1 MICAVVMMLGVSVNA
16 WGTTTSGPV
25 ILPAG
30 STTYNSKD
38 WRKHYAPCAY
48 TSDEVEKTICI
59 SNNNG
64 YNIKFYHAADYGN
77 EGLQLERAKDS
88 YIEMTINS
96 SNGVNVT
103 IGYKSN
109 GASFKVELT
118 GASDVTA
125 SSSTSFTT
133 TTIQTFTKS
142 ATLKINGNDDN
153 VVYISYIQISAKS
166 SGTITIDCDDCDL
179 TAHVDF
185 VPAEIEYETDDDYG
199 YLYFNGDET
208 DIRITGVNT
217 PDNIE
222 IYYDVFDVKKGG
234 VATDDCYF
242 AIYDY
247 DGGNNHVHI
256 GNGITTFNED
266 IYIYYMASSAG
277 TYTGTVKAYYED
289 ANGDPVYLDGE
300 MPITLKYGSC
310 TEPTVAFSY
319 NSDLYKEVGAAE
331 YRRSAT
337 AKVGGSST
345 GQTIEYSS
353 SNTSVATVDSDG
365 DVTIKAVGSTTI
377 TATAQA
383 NATYCEG
390 TDSYT
395 LYVYTTPTVNTTHFA
410 GDGRTPTSATFKGC
424 QVSDK
429 GGLAITN
436 YGWVVGTSSSV
447 DWSTKTTYAGHS
459 GDVSLDTDFGSAT
472 TVGALTPGTTYY
484 IRGFA
489 YNGRAFG
496 YTTFG
501 TFTTPYSI
509 TLDKNGGSS
518 DGSAYLLPN
527 GTSLTN
533 ISEPTKTGYIIEGY
547 YTTSGVSTKIATDE
561 GALQASVTVSSTDWT
576 NGSSQWVKG
585 STATFYAKWSP
596 KECTITLDKGTYGT
610 TDGEATVSYEA
621 TALTSITHAT
631 KTGYKLTGY
640 YTAKSEGTKVLNDD
654 GTFASS
660 TVSEYITSSKW
671 SKDATSCT
679 LYAQW
684 EIDDF
689 KLTVGEPSNV
699 TITATPAGESAMA
712 EGAYADIEYNTEI
725 TLAYS
730 SVASGYYWGGWK
742 VTKDADGS
750 DVTEDCMYDA
760 STMIMPGYDV
770 AVTAVVYP
778 RANLVTR
785 CPSVEFEVTGDNA
798 WLTSYAGV
806 EVYTDIATNQITI
819 QCDDWG
825 SANRIYVSYLD
836 GEGTTITKT
845 SSLFRLCDASTFNY
859 MDASNDYFAVSGT
872 DHEDGVKYAI
882 SYKPGASEYDQ
893 IDTWTLRL
901 TAANG
906 TTPLD
911 YQDITIHGRALPEKF
926 VIAAKI
932 DGVWKALPADIRTT
946 SGTMDKAPYPISVN
960 DADAPTTAYYAPK
973 AALYSGAARPTG
985 AVNKNRGGIRLH
997 TETEDGSDGYLQGGR
1012 SNSSASLWR
1021 TSYGCTTGMQSWYL
1035 RSTTFGD
1042 YKINVDPTIY
1052 VSSGSGE
1059 GDDGEGSTSTLLDRK
1074 LCVDAGKIGWY
1085 KTSADDFRI
1094 LKVTNEVDLREATVY
1109 EWGEHGVV
1117 LNADMTDVASV
1128 TAHIENG
1135 TPSAATVTAVNAA
1148 SLTAGKYVK
1157 VDAGALTI
1165 GAIANEKKVL
1175 NLHWKNS
1182 GGTEIGVSSIVIP
1195 RVIASSGTMS
1205 TLDATK
1211 GNWNTE
1217 VHVLPGQTLTA
1228 DGGSFGSSTVV
1239 VKQLIVYPGATVNVS
1254 TGTLTATTLRLRNG
1268 WTRAGSTQYNTARV
1282 YIADDAALTKTT
1294 ASMDY
1299 DIYNSAEGRHYYPL
1313 AVPFQTAV
1321 STIDYADAT
1330 LATASVYNKHFV
1342 IKEYNGARRA
1352 TNGEDRENNWTVV
1365 SGSGNLDPCKGYII
1379 TAVAVKGEAIIR
1391 VPLTYNDGWTADGEL
1406 ATYSATTKNVIA
1418 VTAHTG
1424 TAASAHNRHKGWN
1437 MLGVPFMSCYGN
1449 VDDIYSGGGSAAL
1462 INGELVVNTS
1472 ADENMEYQS
1481 TTIPYVSVPSHNFAE
1496 YIQTDISE
1504 AELRPGWSFL
1514 VQVNTSGNLTF
1525 AVGNQQT
1532 GDAGQVYAPRRMTE
1546 EDVVV
1551 KTGIV
1556 LSDAESSD
1564 KTTFLISSQYS
1575 GAEYEIGADL
1585 EKMFGTGYTLAVYS
1599 LSNDTRLA
1607 YNAMSPTDAQQA
1619 IPLGFR
1625 APADG
1630 EYTFS
1635 LNPKYADAPL
1645 ERVDLIDYQLGTL
1658 TNLLTSSYTF
1668 QTGQTQNDTRF
1679 ALNIVKQK
1687 ETPTDVE
1694 TVTGDGLPVNGVYKV
1709 LINEQLYIIQ
1719 GDKMYDATGKRVK
1732 GINK

>member
-1 MICAVVMMLGVSVNA
+1 MFKDLKIMKATNNTIINSIMRTYMKYICAVVMMLGVSVNTWAGANFAEASGSSDYYWDYNVIDYGGYFPSLSNTLPEGGTCSDWSFIGWTDTDLEDSGETTSAPSTIKRPGDQLNQYTYYWYSLYARNSGGTTNNYSYTMVSNSWTAVAGGTNTLNLKSWTATATYSSKPNSLNWDDDKGLA
-16 WGTTTSGPV
+16 WGTGSKPISSLTITSTDFSG
-25 ILPAG
+25 
-30 STTYNSKD
+30 
-38 WRKHYAPCAY
+38 
-48 TSDEVEKTICI
+48 
-59 SNNNG
+59 
-64 YNIKFYHAADYGN
+64 NIK
-77 EGLQLERAKDS
+77 S
-88 YIEMTINS
+88 VTINS
-96 SNGVNVT
+96 SIGGSVQDDYKLTVT
-103 IGYKSN
+103 VGGTTYLCGGAKTIRLNSTATDYKFE
-109 GASFKVELT
+109 GM
-118 GASDVTA
+118 
-125 SSSTSFTT
+125 
-133 TTIQTFTKS
+133 
-142 ATLKINGNDDN
+142 
-153 VVYISYIQISAKS
+153 S
-166 SGTITIDCDDCDL
+166 SGTISISW
-179 TAHVDF
+179 V
-185 VPAEIEYETDDDYG
+185 
-199 YLYFNGDET
+199 NG
-208 DIRITGVNT
+208 
-217 PDNIE
+217 
-222 IYYDVFDVKKGG
+222 
-234 VATDDCYF
+234 
-242 AIYDY
+242 
-247 DGGNNHVHI
+247 
-256 GNGITTFNED
+256 
-266 IYIYYMASSAG
+266 S
-277 TYTGTVKAYYED
+277 
-289 ANGDPVYLDGE
+289 
-300 MPITLKYGSC
+300 
-310 TEPTVAFSY
+310 SY
-319 NSDLYKEVGAAE
+319 NK
-331 YRRSAT
+331 
-337 AKVGGSST
+337 
-345 GQTIEYSS
+345 
-353 SNTSVATVDSDG
+353 
-365 DVTIKAVGSTTI
+365 
-377 TATAQA
+377 
-383 NATYCEG
+383 ATYVKSIAVE
-390 TDSYT
+390 Y
-395 LYVYTTPTVNTTHFA
+395 
-410 GDGRTPTSATFKGC
+410 
-424 QVSDK
+424 
-429 GGLAITN
+429 I
-436 YGWVVGTSSSV
+436 
-447 DWSTKTTYAGHS
+447 S
-459 GDVSLDTDFGSAT
+459 G
-472 TVGALTPGTTYY
+472 GTTYY
-484 IRGFA
+484 HTQPACSCTELSAPTNAVVDEENIDGVHGKTKIKWDRVS
-489 YNGRAFG
+489 NNSG
-496 YTTFG
+496 YIIDFYKDGVFYATVERDQNKESGTSTFG
-501 TFTTPYSI
+501 VGTWTWTVAA
-509 TLDKNGGSS
+509 KG
-518 DGSAYLLPN
+518 DGSTYCETGNSSTDGEEFCVGADL
-527 GTSLTN
+527 TSLTPSGLN
-533 ISEPTKTGYIIEGY
+533 VDATATDAVRVSWNELSGAGKYYLTFTNVSTSASTSTNTTNTYKNVSTVPLNKAFRVDIYAKNACLDDYYSLTASTTFTLHNVSFDMQGHGSAISAVGAVEGDKISAPSAPTATGYTFGGWYKESGCTNAWVFGTDVVNENTTLYAKWTPNDVSLKLNKNNSDVSGSSNGSASVKYDATSLTSISHATRTGYSIEGY
-547 YTTSGVSTKIATDE
+547 YAEPGCTNKVLTSA
-561 GALQASVTVSSTDWT
+561 GALVNYTGYVVSSKWAR
-576 NGSSQWVKG
+576 
-585 STATFYAKWSP
+585 ATTPTTLYAKWAVNSH
-596 KECTITLDKGTYGT
+596 TL
-610 TDGEATVSYEA
+610 AVS
-621 TALTSITHAT
+621 S
-631 KTGYKLTGY
+631 
-640 YTAKSEGTKVLNDD
+640 V
-654 GTFASS
+654 
-660 TVSEYITSSKW
+660 
-671 SKDATSCT
+671 
-679 LYAQW
+679 
-684 EIDDF
+684 
-689 KLTVGEPSNV
+689 SNV
-699 TITATPAGESAMA
+699 TIESTTPDVDAGGSTSVDY
-712 EGAYADIEYNTEI
+712 GTTV

-730 SVASGYYWGGWK
+730 GVTSGYYWGGWN
-742 VTKDADGS
+742 VYRTG
-750 DVTEDCMYDA
+750 DA
-760 STMIMPGYDV
+760 STKVTVTSNQFTMPDYDV
-770 AVTAVVYP
+770 TVSAVVYP

-785 CPSVEFEVTGDNA
+785 CPSVDFEVTGDNA

-960 DADAPTTAYYAPK
+960 DPDEPTTAYYAPK

-1021 TSYGCTTGMQSWYL
+1021 TSSGCTTGMQSWYL

-1135 TPSAATVTAVNAA
+1135 MPSAATVTAVNAA

-1391 VPLTYNDGWTADGEL
+1391 VPLSYNDGWTADGEL

-1481 TTIPYVSVPSHNFAE
+1481 TTIPYVSVPSHDFAE

>member
-1 MICAVVMMLGVSVNA
+1 MMLGVSVNA
-16 WGTTTSGPV
+16 WGYEVYTSPYNGTTSLATSTNYAAGATVTFTVYPTSGYYYCPEEFDGV
-25 ILPAG
+25 NSGCYYYAQDWTGNTEAVTCIGYNTFSFTMPAKDIYLFASCVGVTEHDVTYHVPSCVDSPTGKKEDETRFRTPATSSDLSTYKFEGWITSSSWNSTTKPTIIYPAG
-30 STTYNSKD
+30 AGIPDDVDEVYALYSSVSGSSIGLQKSTPSVEGRYILTSTSNQASSTMLINSTATNNRINATAVDTRGNTLSFDTWDCVWTFTPGTGSYSSYWYIHNEKTGKYLAVTDDGTTYTNDYKTTLID
-38 WRKHYAPCAY
+38 APSTDANRN
-48 TSDEVEKTICI
+48 K
-59 SNNNG
+59 
-64 YNIKFYHAADYGN
+64 AAW
-77 EGLQLERAKDS
+77 
-88 YIEMTINS
+88 TINVSNAGQITLSNKLRDAYS
-96 SNGVNVT
+96 SKPS
-103 IGYKSN
+103 GYR
-109 GASFKVELT
+109 
-118 GASDVTA
+118 
-125 SSSTSFTT
+125 
-133 TTIQTFTKS
+133 TK
-142 ATLKINGNDDN
+142 L
-153 VVYISYIQISAKS
+153 YISGNYAGFYS
-166 SGTITIDCDDCDL
+166 SGSNPYI
-179 TAHVDF
+179 
-185 VPAEIEYETDDDYG
+185 
-199 YLYFNGDET
+199 FN
-208 DIRITGVNT
+208 
-217 PDNIE
+217 
-222 IYYDVFDVKKGG
+222 
-234 VATDDCYF
+234 AT
-242 AIYDY
+242 
-247 DGGNNHVHI
+247 
-256 GNGITTFNED
+256 
-266 IYIYYMASSAG
+266 
-277 TYTGTVKAYYED
+277 
-289 ANGDPVYLDGE
+289 
-300 MPITLKYGSC
+300 
-310 TEPTVAFSY
+310 
-319 NSDLYKEVGAAE
+319 
-331 YRRSAT
+331 
-337 AKVGGSST
+337 
-345 GQTIEYSS
+345 
-353 SNTSVATVDSDG
+353 
-365 DVTIKAVGSTTI
+365 STTI
-377 TATAQA
+377 T
-383 NATYCEG
+383 
-390 TDSYT
+390 
-395 LYVYTTPTVNTTHFA
+395 YTTSP
-410 GDGRTPTSATFKGC
+410 SC
-424 QVSDK
+424 
-429 GGLAITN
+429 
-436 YGWVVGTSSSV
+436 
-447 DWSTKTTYAGHS
+447 
-459 GDVSLDTDFGSAT
+459 SAT
-472 TVGALTPGTTYY
+472 TYTVT
-484 IRGFA
+484 
-489 YNGRAFG
+489 YNGNG
-496 YTTFG
+496 NTGG
-501 TFTTPYSI
+501 TVPVDDNEYEEDDDVLILS
-509 TLDKNGGSS
+509 GV
-518 DGSAYLLPN
+518 
-527 GTSLTN
+527 
-533 ISEPTKTGYIIEGY
+533 PTKTGYTFAGWLSSYNGNTYDYNSEFGENAFVIGNEDVTLTAKWTAATTTITLNKNCTTGSNGTATVKYDATALATKTDATNSATGYHLEGY
-547 YTTSGVSTKIATDE
+547 YTNDATPVKILSSTGAFANSTILGYVTSG
-561 GALQASVTVSSTDWT
+561 
-576 NGSSQWVKG
+576 
-585 STATFYAKWSP
+585 KWSY
-596 KECTITLDKGTYGT
+596 TTASTLTLYAHWELNTHSLHWYKNNEDADDLTGSYTEGDNIAYG
-610 TDGEATVSYEA
+610 
-621 TALTSITHAT
+621 TSITAPNT
-631 KTGYKLTGY
+631 PTFTGHTF
-640 YTAKSEGTKVLNDD
+640 EGW
-654 GTFASS
+654 S
-660 TVSEYITSSKW
+660 TSS
-671 SKDATSCT
+671 SGSTTTPATSMPDEDVAYYAIWSLNSHT
-679 LYAQW
+679 LA
-684 EIDDF
+684 
-689 KLTVGEPSNV
+689 VSSVSNV
-699 TITATPAGESAMA
+699 TIESTTPDVDAGGSTSVDY
-712 EGAYADIEYNTEI
+712 GTTV

-730 SVASGYYWGGWK
+730 GVTSGYYWGGWNVYK
-742 VTKDADGS
+742 TD
-750 DVTEDCMYDA
+750 DA
-760 STMIMPGYDV
+760 STKVTVTSNQFTMPDYDV
-770 AVTAVVYP
+770 TVSAVVYP

-932 DGVWKALPADIRTT
+932 DGVWKALPADIRTS

-1135 TPSAATVTAVNAA
+1135 MPSAATVTAVNAA

-1391 VPLTYNDGWTADGEL
+1391 VPLSYNDGWTADGEL

-1481 TTIPYVSVPSHNFAE
+1481 TTIPYVSVPSHDFAE

-1694 TVTGDGLPVNGVYKV
+1694 TVAGDGLPVNGVYKV

>member
-1 MICAVVMMLGVSVNA
+1 MKTNFIANNTIINSIMRKYIKYLCAVVMVLGVSVNA
-16 WGTTTSGPV
+16 WGADPSAPSANYTLIKSVSSLSTNDRVILYCPTTETAVSGLSTCNSSTEARMSSSSQEWVEYKVTVVDASTIKLQDTRIGSNNYVYNNSGKFQYAGSSSATALSITAAGIINAGGTNFQAKSVGTGDCARASARFASGGSNVYVFKVIAPKESKYYVTSSSAELSITIDDNNGDDYGTYYSSSALVTVYTTAAFSGRINAELSGFTHCNFTDNYIVAVNDDNDANNFIINTANSNEGIYVRSWSLGWDNLQTGVYSGYIHVYPATGTNTTDEFYIPLTVTITNGSGSDVCDACDANPTIGAASINGGSAFILTSLTDAIPVSSGTCSPGSNCSWVDYGFAWQEKDNATTNKVQVGTSGTATSWATGAGHQVQPS
-25 ILPAG
+25 G
-30 STTYNSKD
+30 STTPTA
-38 WRKHYAPCAY
+38 WA
-48 TSDEVEKTICI
+48 VGKT
-59 SNNNG
+59 
-64 YNIKFYHAADYGN
+64 Y
-77 EGLQLERAKDS
+77 
-88 YIEMTINS
+88 
-96 SNGVNVT
+96 
-103 IGYKSN
+103 
-109 GASFKVELT
+109 
-118 GASDVTA
+118 
-125 SSSTSFTT
+125 
-133 TTIQTFTKS
+133 
-142 ATLKINGNDDN
+142 
-153 VVYISYIQISAKS
+153 
-166 SGTITIDCDDCDL
+166 
-179 TAHVDF
+179 
-185 VPAEIEYETDDDYG
+185 
-199 YLYFNGDET
+199 
-208 DIRITGVNT
+208 
-217 PDNIE
+217 
-222 IYYDVFDVKKGG
+222 G
-234 VATDDCYF
+234 VATYGKN
-242 AIYDY
+242 AK
-247 DGGNNHVHI
+247 DGATFQYGTTATFI
-256 GNGITTFNED
+256 LRSITFN
-266 IYIYYMASSAG
+266 S
-277 TYTGTVKAYYED
+277 
-289 ANGDPVYLDGE
+289 
-300 MPITLKYGSC
+300 
-310 TEPTVAFSY
+310 
-319 NSDLYKEVGAAE
+319 
-331 YRRSAT
+331 
-337 AKVGGSST
+337 
-345 GQTIEYSS
+345 
-353 SNTSVATVDSDG
+353 
-365 DVTIKAVGSTTI
+365 
-377 TATAQA
+377 
-383 NATYCEG
+383 
-390 TDSYT
+390 
-395 LYVYTTPTVNTTHFA
+395 
-410 GDGRTPTSATFKGC
+410 
-424 QVSDK
+424 
-429 GGLAITN
+429 
-436 YGWVVGTSSSV
+436 
-447 DWSTKTTYAGHS
+447 
-459 GDVSLDTDFGSAT
+459 
-472 TVGALTPGTTYY
+472 
-484 IRGFA
+484 
-489 YNGRAFG
+489 
-496 YTTFG
+496 
-501 TFTTPYSI
+501 
-509 TLDKNGGSS
+509 NGGSS
-518 DGSAYLLPN
+518 VGPWYVKSGGTYSAPS
-527 GTSLTN
+527 T
-533 ISEPTKTGYIIEGY
+533 PTKTGYDFGGWYTDDGSFENAVNWSSAVSENKTYYAKWTAKDISLTLNKNNSDVSGSSNGSASVKYDATSLTSISHATRTGYSIEGY
-547 YTTSGVSTKIATDE
+547 YAEAGCTNKVLTSA
-561 GALQASVTVSSTDWT
+561 GALVNYTGYVVSNKWARTT
-576 NGSSQWVKG
+576 
-585 STATFYAKWSP
+585 TPTTLYAKWTVNSH
-596 KECTITLDKGTYGT
+596 TL
-610 TDGEATVSYEA
+610 AVS
-621 TALTSITHAT
+621 S
-631 KTGYKLTGY
+631 
-640 YTAKSEGTKVLNDD
+640 V
-654 GTFASS
+654 
-660 TVSEYITSSKW
+660 
-671 SKDATSCT
+671 
-679 LYAQW
+679 
-684 EIDDF
+684 
-689 KLTVGEPSNV
+689 SNV
-699 TITATPAGESAMA
+699 TIESTTPDVDAGGSTFVDY
-712 EGAYADIEYNTEI
+712 GTTV

-730 SVASGYYWGGWK
+730 GVTSGYYWGGWNVYK
-742 VTKDADGS
+742 TD
-750 DVTEDCMYDA
+750 DA
-760 STMIMPGYDV
+760 STKVTVTSNQFTMPDYDV
-770 AVTAVVYP
+770 TVSAVVYP

-845 SSLFRLCDASTFNY
+845 SSLFRLCNASTFNY
-859 MDASNDYFAVSGT
+859 MDASNDYFDVSGT

-932 DGVWKALPADIRTT
+932 DGVWKALPADIRTS

-1228 DGGSFGSSTVV
+1228 DGGSFASSTVV

-1313 AVPFQTAV
+1313 AVPFETAV
-1321 STIDYADAT
+1321 SGIDYADSY
-1330 LATASVYNKHFV
+1330 LAGFSTYGASGQYL

-1352 TNGEDRENNWTVV
+1352 TNGEDQANNWTAV
-1365 SGSGNLDPCKGYII
+1365 SSSANLSPGKGYIM
-1379 TAVAVKGEAIIR
+1379 TAVPVKGEAIIR
-1391 VPLTYNDGWTADGEL
+1391 VPLVYNNAWTADGEKGT
-1406 ATYSATTKNVIA
+1406 ANYDDADHTKNVIA

-1424 TAASAHNRHKGWN
+1424 SAATAHTRHKGWN
-1437 MLGVPFMSCYGN
+1437 MLGVPFMACYGAGS
-1449 VDDIYSGGGSAAL
+1449 DMYGGVGDAAL

-1472 ADENMEYQS
+1472 ASENMEYQS
-1481 TTIPYVSVPSHNFAE
+1481 TTIPYVSVPSHDFAE
-1496 YIQTDISE
+1496 YVQTDITE
-1504 AELRPGWSFL
+1504 TKLLPGWSFF

-1525 AVGNQQT
+1525 KVSNQRPN
-1532 GDAGQVYAPRRMTE
+1532 DDNPIYAPKRTMDDE
-1546 EDVVV
+1546 VVR
-1551 KTGIV
+1551 TGII
-1556 LSDAESSD
+1556 LSDGEASD
-1564 KTTFLISSQYS
+1564 KTTILISDQYS
-1575 GAEYEIGADL
+1575 GSEYEVGADL
-1585 EKMFGTGYTLAVYS
+1585 EKMFGSGYTLATYS
-1599 LSNDTRLA
+1599 LSGETRLA
-1607 YNAMSPTDAQQA
+1607 YNAMSKTDAQQV
-1619 IPLGFR
+1619 IPIGYR

-1635 LNPKYADAPL
+1635 LNPRYADAPF
-1645 ERVDLIDYQLGTL
+1645 ERVDLIDYLTGEL
-1658 TNLLTSSYTF
+1658 TNLMTSSYTF
-1668 QTGQTQNDTRF
+1668 STERTQNDSRF
-1679 ALNIVKQK
+1679 ALNVVLEKK
-1687 ETPTDVE
+1687 TATDIDD
-1694 TVTGDGLPVNGVYKV
+1694 VTGDNRQSNGVEKV
-1709 LINEQLYIIQ
+1709 IINDKLYIIRGGQ
-1719 GDKMYDATGKRVK
+1719 IYDATGKRVK
-1732 GINK
+1732 EINK

>member
-1 MICAVVMMLGVSVNA
+1 MTTNNTIINSIMSKYMRLICAVLMVLGMSVNA
-16 WGTTTSGPV
+16 WGEMHIEYYTSG
-25 ILPAG
+25 
-30 STTYNSKD
+30 D
-38 WRKHYAPCAY
+38 AY
-48 TSDEVEKTICI
+48 SGDDIDL
-59 SNNNG
+59 
-64 YNIKFYHAADYGN
+64 Y
-77 EGLQLERAKDS
+77 LE
-88 YIEMTINS
+88 
-96 SNGVNVT
+96 
-103 IGYKSN
+103 
-109 GASFKVELT
+109 
-118 GASDVTA
+118 
-125 SSSTSFTT
+125 
-133 TTIQTFTKS
+133 
-142 ATLKINGNDDN
+142 
-153 VVYISYIQISAKS
+153 
-166 SGTITIDCDDCDL
+166 
-179 TAHVDF
+179 
-185 VPAEIEYETDDDYG
+185 
-199 YLYFNGDET
+199 
-208 DIRITGVNT
+208 ITGSSITN
-217 PDNIE
+217 
-222 IYYDVFDVKKGG
+222 YD
-234 VATDDCYF
+234 
-242 AIYDY
+242 
-247 DGGNNHVHI
+247 
-256 GNGITTFNED
+256 E
-266 IYIYYMASSAG
+266 
-277 TYTGTVKAYYED
+277 
-289 ANGDPVYLDGE
+289 
-300 MPITLKYGSC
+300 PITLTLKNSYPGWTLNNGSCWMDITLSGSEVPTYVAFADDDGSKYGGSMSYTWSNQYGQQALKLYFYFDAAGDYSETLTISQKNYAYGTEQQSGTFTINFHVTKAC
-310 TEPTVAFSY
+310 TEPTVAFANTTY
-319 NSDLYKEVGAAE
+319 YYDKDASDFTKT
-331 YRRSAT
+331 AT

-345 GQTIEYSS
+345 GQTITYSS
-353 SNTSVATVDSDG
+353 SNTSVATVNSSTG
-365 DVTIKAVGSTTI
+365 KVSLKGVVGTTVI
-377 TATAQA
+377 TATAA
-383 NATYCEG
+383 SNATYCEG
-390 TDSYT
+390 TGSYT
-395 LYVYTTPTVNTTHFA
+395 LYVYTAPTVNTTHFA

-429 GGLAITN
+429 GGLAILN

-447 DWSTKTTYAGHS
+447 DWSSKTTYAGHS
-459 GDVSLDTDFGSAT
+459 GDISLNTDFGSAT

-489 YNGRAFG
+489 YNGKAFG
-496 YTTFG
+496 YTTYG
-501 TFTTPYSI
+501 TFTTPYAI

-518 DGSAYLLPN
+518 NGSAYLLPN

-533 ISEPTKTGYIIEGY
+533 ISEPTKTGYIVEGY

-576 NGSSQWVKG
+576 NGSSQWIKG
-585 STATFYAKWSP
+585 SNATFYAKWTA
-596 KECTITLDKGTYGT
+596 KVCTITLDKGSYGT
-610 TDGEATVSYEA
+610 SDGTATVSYDA

-640 YTAKSEGTKVLNDD
+640 YTAKTEGTKVLNVD
-654 GTFASS
+654 GTFAGS
-660 TVSEYITSSKW
+660 TVSGYITSSKW

-699 TITATPAGESAMA
+699 TITATPDGESAMA

-770 AVTAVVYP
+770 TVSAIVYP

-911 YQDITIHGRALPEKF
+911 YRDISIHGRALPEKF

-932 DGVWKALPADIRTT
+932 DGVWKALPADIRTS

-1021 TSYGCTTGMQSWYL
+1021 TTFGCTTGMQSWYL

-1074 LCVDAGKIGWY
+1074 LCVNAGKIGWY

-1228 DGGSFGSSTVV
+1228 DGGSFSSSTVV

-1299 DIYNSAEGRHYYPL
+1299 DIYEASEGRHYYPL
-1313 AVPFQTAV
+1313 AVPFETAV
-1321 STIDYADAT
+1321 SGIDYADSY
-1330 LATASVYNKHFV
+1330 LAGFSTYGASGQYL

-1352 TNGEDRENNWTVV
+1352 TNGEDQANNWTAV
-1365 SGSGNLDPCKGYII
+1365 SSSANLSPGKGYIM
-1379 TAVAVKGEAIIR
+1379 TAVPVKGEAIIR
-1391 VPLTYNDGWTADGEL
+1391 VPLVYNNAWTADGEKGT
-1406 ATYSATTKNVIA
+1406 ANYDDADHTKNVIA

-1424 TAASAHNRHKGWN
+1424 SAATAHTRHKGWN
-1437 MLGVPFMSCYGN
+1437 MLGVPFMACYGAGS
-1449 VDDIYSGGGSAAL
+1449 DMYGGVGDAAL

-1472 ADENMEYQS
+1472 ASENMEYQS
-1481 TTIPYVSVPSHNFAE
+1481 TTIPYVSVPSHDFAE
-1496 YIQTDISE
+1496 YVQTDITE
-1504 AELRPGWSFL
+1504 TKLLPGWSFF

-1525 AVGNQQT
+1525 KVSNQRPN
-1532 GDAGQVYAPRRMTE
+1532 DDNPIYAPKRTMDDE
-1546 EDVVV
+1546 VVR
-1551 KTGIV
+1551 TGII
-1556 LSDAESSD
+1556 LSDGEASD
-1564 KTTFLISSQYS
+1564 KTTILISDQYS
-1575 GAEYEIGADL
+1575 GSEYEVGADL
-1585 EKMFGTGYTLAVYS
+1585 EKMFGSGYTLATYS
-1599 LSNDTRLA
+1599 LSGETRLA
-1607 YNAMSPTDAQQA
+1607 YNAMSKTDAQQV
-1619 IPLGFR
+1619 IPIGYR

-1635 LNPKYADAPL
+1635 LNPRYADAPF
-1645 ERVDLIDYQLGTL
+1645 ERVDLIDYLTGEL
-1658 TNLLTSSYTF
+1658 TNLMTSSYTF
-1668 QTGQTQNDTRF
+1668 STERTQNDSRF
-1679 ALNIVKQK
+1679 ALNVVLEKK
-1687 ETPTDVE
+1687 TATDIDD
-1694 TVTGDGLPVNGVYKV
+1694 VTGDNRQSNGVEKV
-1709 LINEQLYIIQ
+1709 IINDKLYIIRGGQ
-1719 GDKMYDATGKRVK
+1719 IYDATGKRVK
-1732 GINK
+1732 EINK